1 MSTKIFIRASVFL
14 ALVSVIIITITF
26 FVNYNLAV
34 KARNAKVR
42 NNSEK
47 IYASILE
54 NFDYTEKLLS
64 FMGSE
69 ILKHDRLGDLEFI
82 HKLFVMVS
90 QMENQNNNLFSWSRF
105 DWVDKDNKQTVN
117 TMTGIEKNYP
127 YDMSVRDYTRDARL
141 DPWKLK
147 FVRPLVGYPS
157 HLYVIPIG
165 VGVFSKEK
173 GYAGLIAVGIDIKK
187 LISKISATTSE
198 GNEFALVGNSG
209 YDFILGSSFDFL
221 RNDKGSQELLL
232 KIRRNLVADEE
243 GFIGNEIVSGD
254 VQYIYSLPM
263 GKDYPYTI
271 ITGYDEK
278 KFWRSFYMHL
288 TPIIIQIIAM
298 AIFTEMILVVLWI
311 KNKP

>member
-14 ALVSVIIITITF
+14 ALVSAIIIITAF
-26 FVNYNLAV
+26 CVNYNLAI
-34 KARNAKVR
+34 KARNSKAR
-42 NNSEK
+42 DNSEK
-47 IYASILE
+47 IYTTILE

-64 FMGSE
+64 FMGGE
-69 ILKHDRLGDLEFI
+69 ILKHDKLSDLEFI

-117 TMTGIEKNYP
+117 TMTGIEKNHP
-127 YDMSVRDYTRDARL
+127 RDMSVRDYTRDARL

-165 VGVFSKEK
+165 VGIFSKEK

-198 GNEFALVGNSG
+198 GNEFVLVGTSG

-221 RNDKGSQELLL
+221 RNDKSSQELLL
-232 KIRRNLVADEE
+232 KIRRSSVADEE
-243 GFIGNEIVSGD
+243 GFMAKAIGFND

-263 GKDYPYTI
+263 SKDYPYTI
-271 ITGYDEK
+271 ITGYNEK
-278 KFWRSFYMHL
+278 KFWRNFYMRL
-288 TPIIIQIIAM
+288 APIIIQIVTM
-298 AIFTEMILVVLWI
+298 TIFAEMILVILWM
-311 KNKP
+311 KNRS